1 RPPPPPPPWALS
13 AIGASAS
20 SWTRT
25 SSVRRGNGGLLLG
38 GTWRHVMRQEVRRS
52 PHEPDPHRERDEPEQ
67 RRAEARHRQHGG
79 RPREASTDEG
89 PDPQARVRSPPR
101 EQRRDEPAQNDEEMR
116 EPAWHDP
123 PAPRRPY
130 RLRAR
135 ATTASAASAMVKPAP
150 ASAGRTRSSRAS
162 RATATSAT
170 APTSAGVA
178 ARTSDVSPRAA
189 RAALTMPPV
198 QARNVPSIHQIGR
211 YHHVLPPPMA
221 SHVQGYAWNGRS
233 TAMSNAVKT
242 TVPHSPTAA
251 APAMPS
257 TWRAWVRREGRKL
270 TAVPVARTISA
281 SSARCDIP
289 AATCRD
295 TIRNTTTAA
304 AVSTPIWVPPT
315 MTVRKSERS
324 DVVAVAV
331 AGMLPQSARRGVISA
346 QI

>member
-1 RPPPPPPPWALS
+1 MWNSRPRPPPPAPPPPWALS

-38 GTWRHVMRQEVRRS
+38 RTWRHAMRQEVRRP
-52 PHEPDPHRERDEPEQ
+52 PHEPHPHRERGEPEQ
-67 RRAEARHRQHGG
+67 RRAEARHRQHGE

-89 PDPQARVRSPPR
+89 TDPQARVRSPPR

-135 ATTASAASAMVKPAP
+135 ATTA
-150 ASAGRTRSSRAS
+150 G
-162 RATATSAT
+162 
-170 APTSAGVA
+170 
-178 ARTSDVSPRAA
+178 
-189 RAALTMPPV
+189 
-198 QARNVPSIHQIGR
+198 
-211 YHHVLPPPMA
+211 
-221 SHVQGYAWNGRS
+221 
-233 TAMSNAVKT
+233 
-242 TVPHSPTAA
+242 

-257 TWRAWVRREGRKL
+257 TWRAWVRRAGRKL
-270 TAVPVARTISA
+270 AAAPVARTISA

-315 MTVRKSERS
+315 ITVRKSERS
-324 DVVAVAV
+324 DAVAV
-331 AGMLPQSARRGVISA
+331 TVADMLPQSLDAE
-346 QI
+346 